1 MPPGAI
7 YTAAQV
13 RELDRRAIEVCGIP
27 GYELMT
33 RAGHALA
40 DAVRELW
47 PAARSIAVLAGPGK
61 NAGDG
66 YICARVA
73 HARGVAARV
82 LTLASPDGLTGDARR
97 ACEEF
102 HAAGGRSGAFD
113 ADAIDGDVI
122 VDAIFGIGIARP
134 VADPYAAAIAAANAS
149 GRPLLAVDLPSG
161 LDADTGHPHGIAI
174 RADATL
180 SFIGRKLG
188 CYVGAGPDYSGLRR
202 YADLG
207 VPPQAFSG
215 VRAEAS
221 LIGPQ
226 SVRAALPPRAR
237 TAHKGRHGHVLVIG
251 GAPGMAGAARLTGV
265 AALRSGAGLVSIATH
280 AASTAAMADRPE
292 LMVATIDAARDL
304 APLLERASIVA
315 IGPGL
320 GSGEWGTAMLDA
332 ALSAGRPLV
341 VDADALNLLAQRT
354 LRRDDW
360 ILTPHPGEAGRLLGI
375 DATQVQADRLA
386 AARELQRRYGGT
398 VILKGAGSIVLSP
411 ATGPAICDLG
421 NPGMAVAGMGDVLT
435 GVTAGIAAQCR
446 DLPLAAAA
454 AVYAHAE
461 AGDRAARA
469 GERGLLASDVIDELR
484 GSVNRR

>member
-1 MPPGAI
+1 MNMPPGAI

-47 PAARSIAVLAGPGK
+47 PAARSITVLAGPGK

-73 HARGVAARV
+73 RARGVAARV

-134 VADPYAAAIAAANAS
+134 VADPHAAAIEAANAS

-188 CYVGAGPDYSGLRR
+188 CYVGAGPDQRAATLRR
-202 YADLG
+202 SRC
-207 VPPQAFSG
+207 P
-215 VRAEAS
+215 
-221 LIGPQ
+221 
-226 SVRAALPPRAR
+226 
-237 TAHKGRHGHVLVIG
+237 
-251 GAPGMAGAARLTGV
+251 
-265 AALRSGAGLVSIATH
+265 GAGLFG
-280 AASTAAMADRPE
+280 R
-292 LMVATIDAARDL
+292 ARRGEPHRS
-304 APLLERASIVA
+304 AERS
-315 IGPGL
+315 
-320 GSGEWGTAMLDA
+320 
-332 ALSAGRPLV
+332 R
-341 VDADALNLLAQRT
+341 RT
-354 LRRDDW
+354 
-360 ILTPHPGEAGRLLGI
+360 
-375 DATQVQADRLA
+375 A
-386 AARELQRRYGGT
+386 AARAVRAQGT
-398 VILKGAGSIVLSP
+398 VRP
-411 ATGPAICDLG
+411 
-421 NPGMAVAGMGDVLT
+421 
-435 GVTAGIAAQCR
+435 R
-446 DLPLAAAA
+446 
-454 AVYAHAE
+454 
-461 AGDRAARA
+461 AGDRGRA
-469 GERGLLASDVIDELR
+469 WDGRCGAS
-484 GSVNRR
+484 RR